1 MFRIAPPFGL
11 LVALLAVPSAP
22 AKAQDAAIPRHVQ
35 ELVDEV
41 QLVVHEIKRGEGP
54 DADAEAEAEET
65 WSCRDRGVVPF
76 TRAVVALLWRGLPIV
91 QEDEDGVARET
102 PYLIHV
108 KPRGNGGQLRWTIR
122 F

>member
-1 MFRIAPPFGL
+1 MFRTALPFF
-11 LVALLAVPSAP
+11 LLATLLALPAAP
-22 AKAQDAAIPRHVQ
+22 AGAQDAAVPRHVE

-41 QLVVHEIKRGEGP
+41 RLVVNEVKRGEGP
-54 DADAEAEAEET
+54 DADAEADAEET

-76 TRAVVALLWRGLPIV
+76 TRTVVALLWRGLPIV

-102 PYLIHV
+102 PYLIQV